1 MGVARSRDKLLMKRI
16 FLALACVG
24 WLAPGSALAGS
35 ADKPSGEGLASEERL
50 LGAADDEA
58 RYQALL
64 PFTREIVR
72 AGIVVDSLEDTMAAA
87 GVPSVV
93 RLEVERALGAAL
105 DPDDQALP
113 GDRFQ
118 LRYEQ
123 AFTVHGDEVGVGR
136 LNWIELRTR
145 DKRTVGAHRFRSL
158 VHGEA
163 LWLTTGHAAEPAV
176 MRLPLDTIAISSRFG
191 LRTDPFEQLKPVG
204 GQGPVVT
211 HATGRAASMTV
222 NVATKRGVLAGL
234 SPTGT
239 TSRAAGRASA
249 VWYMHE
255 GVDLVAPIGTPIY
268 AAGDGVITGIGPNG
282 GYGNWVRIEH
292 PGNLSTVYGHLQSFA
307 EVEVGRT
314 VARGEL
320 IGFVGSTGR
329 STGAHLH
336 FELLSNGKPVDPLG
350 HAIFKSVRLEG
361 RDLERFRRQVSRVTS
376 EPKDGGKIR

>member
-1 MGVARSRDKLLMKRI
+1 MKGI
-16 FLALACVG
+16 FLALLCLG

-35 ADKPSGEGLASEERL
+35 AEKHLAESLESEKRL

-58 RYQALL
+58 RFQALL
-64 PFTREIVR
+64 PFTREIVL
-72 AGIVVDSLEDTMAAA
+72 AGVVAGSLDGAMAEA

-93 RLEVERALGAAL
+93 RLEARHALGAAL
-105 DPDDQALP
+105 DLDDPVLP

-136 LNWIELRTR
+136 LSWIELRTR
-145 DKRTVGAHRFRSL
+145 DKGTVGAHRFRSL
-158 VHGEA
+158 AHGEG
-163 LWLTTGHAAEPAV
+163 LWLTTGQAAEPAV

-191 LRTDPFEQLKPVG
+191 LRTDPFEQLKPVAG
-204 GQGPVVT
+204 RGPVVT
-211 HATGRAASMTV
+211 HATGRAASVTV

-268 AAGDGVITGIGPNG
+268 AAGDGVITGMGPNG

-292 PGNLSTVYGHLQSFA
+292 PGNLSTIYGHLQSFA
-307 EVEVGRT
+307 EVDVGRT

-350 HAIFKSVRLEG
+350 HAIFKPVRLDG
-361 RDLERFRRQVSRVTS
+361 RDLERFRREVSRVAS
-376 EPKDGGKIR
+376 QPKEGGKIR

>member
-1 MGVARSRDKLLMKRI
+1 MKGI
-16 FLALACVG
+16 FLALMCVG
-24 WLAPGSALAGS
+24 WLAHGSSLAGS
-35 ADKPSGEGLASEERL
+35 AEKRSAESLESEENL

-58 RYQALL
+58 RFQALL
-64 PFTREIVR
+64 PFTREIVL
-72 AGIVVDSLEDTMAAA
+72 AGVVTDSLDGAMAQA

-93 RLEVERALGAAL
+93 RLEARHALGTTL
-105 DPDDQALP
+105 DLDDQVLP

-123 AFTVHGDEVGVGR
+123 SFTVHGDEVSVGR
-136 LNWIELRTR
+136 LNWVELRTR
-145 DKRTVGAHRFRSL
+145 GKGTVGVHRFRALARS
-158 VHGEA
+158 ET
-163 LWLTTGHAAEPAV
+163 LWLTTGQAAAPAV

-191 LRTDPFEQLKPVG
+191 LRTDPFEQLKPVVAG
-204 GQGPVVT
+204 GPVAT

-255 GVDLVAPIGTPIY
+255 GIDLVAPIGTPIN
-268 AAGDGVITGIGPNG
+268 AAGDGVITGLGPNG

-292 PGNLSTVYGHLQSFA
+292 PGNLTTVYGHLQSFA
-307 EVEVGRT
+307 RDVEVGRT
-314 VARGEL
+314 VTRGEL
-320 IGFVGSTGR
+320 IGFVGSTGH

-336 FELLSNGKPVDPLG
+336 FELISNGKPVDPLA
-350 HAIFKSVRLEG
+350 HPIFKPVRLDG
-361 RDLERFRRQVSRVTS
+361 RDLERFRRQVSRVAS
-376 EPKDGGKIR
+376 ELK